1 MAEPRDHR
9 TALGWRAPGLS
20 IGHVVCLPKG
30 RPTIRINGKAHC
42 VLLAICTAL
51 MVADTAS
58 AAQLDGWVFVKTED
72 PLTDEVE
79 ASAVAKSEGDPP
91 HTALLSCKTQEH
103 RVHFSVQGVEFV
115 DPHPTQQQ
123 TKLLWRFDKGAP
135 QGDMLSYEN
144 GFAYGG
150 ARTREK
156 STVFAI
162 AKGLIDARMRF
173 VIQGRND
180 PVVFPVEGARAALIK
195 LYAACGCTESS
206 KCQQLPH

>member
-1 MAEPRDHR
+1 
-9 TALGWRAPGLS
+9 
-20 IGHVVCLPKG
+20 
-30 RPTIRINGKAHC
+30 
-42 VLLAICTAL
+42 

-79 ASAVAKSEGDPP
+79 ASAVAQSEGDLP

-115 DPHPTQQQ
+115 DPHPIQQQ

-144 GFAYGG
+144 GFAYGV

-206 KCQQLPH
+206 KCKKLPH